1 MKQCPLLSFGADDG
15 NRTRVSSLGSWRSTI
30 ELHLRSVII
39 IHLHFLFVKH
49 CQKFFSLNNSQ
60 PQRYP
65 NFYRHGCPFQT
76 QTVFPV
82 IPAQADHPNRSPR
95 NFNSLSLS
103 YQISLQQTPRQLS
116 PVRRNKLHQSAR
128 LYNRMQH
135 GTHLPSYPHPPTL
148 LRSGG
153 C

>member
-1 MKQCPLLSFGADDG
+1 MEQMTGIEPACPAWEAGVLPLNYICVVSLLYIRFSLLSSIA
-15 NRTRVSSLGSWRSTI
+15 RS
-30 ELHLRSVII
+30 
-39 IHLHFLFVKH
+39 
-49 CQKFFSLNNSQ
+49 FFLNNSQ
-60 PQRYP
+60 PRRYP

-82 IPAQADHPNRSPR
+82 IPVQADHPNRSPR

-128 LYNRMQH
+128 LYIRMQH
-135 GTHLPSYPHPPTL
+135 DTHLPSYPHPPAL